1 MKNESSK
8 WWKCPYCKK
17 KMLESA
23 KEMHLS
29 TCDVKNNVSS
39 LVCKWCGKSGFK
51 KVSAHAFHQNRCY
64 SNPNRKPWSF
74 EGKIHKFETKL
85 KQAKSFIP
93 NEEPIDLFSLSSR
106 TRSKVLERMKMC
118 CSLCGWAEGSVD
130 LHHIIPKK
138 DGGKDTLDNITPICP
153 NCHRMV
159 HNGFISPDDLM
170 SFTDLYGDS
179 WKNLYLSNGHVRG
192 MSYYSNDGEYKK
204 GGITTIKTFSEKTC
218 EHCGKPFLT
227 KRDSQKFCSLSCASQ
242 HQKTFISKEDLVE
255 AMKTIKSKMGLC
267 AHFHVK
273 FYTLNEYLEKYNLE
287 TSYKNPKNS
296 KIQSGE
302 GNSNY
307 GNVWIYND
315 EIKKSKLIPKSLL
328 EDFLSNGWN
337 KGRKMKFN

>member
-1 MKNESSK
+1 MENESSK
-8 WWKCPYCKK
+8 LWECPYCKK

-23 KEMHLS
+23 KEMHLM
-29 TCDVKNNVSS
+29 TCGVKNDAFQ

-51 KVSAHAFHQNRCY
+51 KVSSHSYHQNRCY

-74 EGKIHKFETKL
+74 EGKIHKFETKI

-93 NEEPIDLFSLSSR
+93 SEEPIDLFSLSSR

-130 LHHIIPKK
+130 LHHIVPKK

-159 HNGFISPDDLM
+159 HNGYISTDDLM

-179 WKNLYLSNGHVRG
+179 WKHLYLSNGHVQG

-204 GGITTIKTFSEKTC
+204 GHPNTKTPLERIC
-218 EHCGKPFLT
+218 EYCGKAFVT
-227 KRDSQKFCSLSCASQ
+227 KRENQRFCCLSCASK
-242 HQKTFISKEDLVE
+242 HQKTFISKEDLIE

-273 FYTLNEYLEKYNLE
+273 FYTLEDYLKKYDLE

-307 GNVWIYND
+307 GNIWIHNKD
-315 EIKKSKLIPKSLL
+315 LKVSKLIPKS
-328 EDFLSNGWN
+328 
-337 KGRKMKFN
+337 